1 MPKINE
7 RKCQHCQEFFL
18 PDYRNIDKQTYCRKP
33 ECRKASKESSQ
44 KRWLRKPENQNYF
57 RGPVNVKRVQEW
69 RIANPGYSCRKKDT
83 LQEHCQENTIE
94 IQEVK
99 MDPVVGKP
107 EFVAGKSEIQQAL
120 QDICKME
127 PAVLIGII
135 AIFTGST
142 LQEDIA
148 ETIKIM
154 HQMGLDI
161 LNGPTLNEE
170 GQNDRKEPN
179 YLERQPL

>member
-1 MPKINE
+1 M
-7 RKCQHCQEFFL
+7 
-18 PDYRNIDKQTYCRKP
+18 Y
-33 ECRKASKESSQ
+33 
-44 KRWLRKPENQNYF
+44 
-57 RGPVNVKRVQEW
+57 
-69 RIANPGYSCRKKDT
+69 
-83 LQEHCQENTIE
+83 
-94 IQEVK
+94 
-99 MDPVVGKP
+99 PVVGKP

-135 AIFTGST
+135 AILTGST

-148 ETIKIM
+148 VTIKIM

-170 GQNDRKEPN
+170 GQNERKEPN
-179 YLERQPL
+179 YFERQPL